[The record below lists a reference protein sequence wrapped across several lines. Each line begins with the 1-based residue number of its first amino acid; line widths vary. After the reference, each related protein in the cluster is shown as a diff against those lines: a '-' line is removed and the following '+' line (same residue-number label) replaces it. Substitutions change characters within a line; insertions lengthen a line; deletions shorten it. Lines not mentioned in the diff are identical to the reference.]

1 MCKTHNTPVVT
12 SLIGEKSFDDFDA
25 CSCHLNCFE
34 PKPAPE
40 KIEQEVEIK
49 QSPTVVINIISP
61 SGTISYEKETTS
73 NEPVNIA
80 ENTTHFNS
88 DYLSKCEDENTQLRE
103 EIFKRL
109 GIQLNAAATS
119 KKVAGKNP
127 TPKNPPVGISTKG
140 LKKWEGFCKKYQST
154 WKDYTK
160 IEDKW
165 KVAIAIWIKYAI
177 KHNFPP
183 FNETTDE
190 TNQNIVDML
199 TNRIESNIKT
209 ALKAANTFC
218 NMLIRKGFGSKALLD
233 TVYQVEEV
241 SPGKYQIIFRR
252 KITKGD
258 SLKNKDFI
266 SFIKA
271 RKFAV
276 KQSVYSR
283 PVSTMCTLYLF
294 EEDDELYLES
304 RFICTAQLVSS
315 LLHFDS
321 KSMSKKTV
329 VIKEL
334 TKVFK
339 SKLRECRS

>member
-1 MCKTHNTPVVT
+1 LSPRNVGCPLARRRQPHRKTNSPINGNSTKNAKPFRFASSIIHFFSQPI
-12 SLIGEKSFDDFDA
+12 LPLFY
-25 CSCHLNCFE
+25 
-34 PKPAPE
+34 PKPEAS
-40 KIEQEVEIK
+40 Q
-49 QSPTVVINIISP
+49 
-61 SGTISYEKETTS
+61 
-73 NEPVNIA
+73 
-80 ENTTHFNS
+80 
-88 DYLSKCEDENTQLRE
+88 
-103 EIFKRL
+103 
-109 GIQLNAAATS
+109 
-119 KKVAGKNP
+119 KVAGKNP

-283 PVSTMCTLYLF
+283 AVSTMCTLYLF